1 MFKIR
6 LKDKVMV
13 ITGRDKGKTGEVIAV
28 LPRENKVVIAGL
40 NTVKRHQKPTTQN
53 PSGGIVELTKPL
65 EASKVQ
71 VLDPKSGKPARVG
84 FEKRADGSKER
95 VFTVSKFSNKKKST
109 SKIETPKKD
118 TDKADKKEV
127 KK

>member
-13 ITGRDKGKTGEVIAV
+13 VAGRDKGKSGEVIGV
-28 LPRENKVVIAGL
+28 LPRENKVVIAGI

-53 PSGGIVELTKPL
+53 PSGGIVELTKPI

-71 VLDPKSGKPARVG
+71 VLDPKTGKPARVS

-95 VFTVSKFSNKKKST
+95 VFKVSKFSNKKKATKSDVDQ
-109 SKIETPKKD
+109 KK
-118 TDKADKKEV
+118 TDKKEEQ
-127 KK
+127 K

>member
-13 ITGRDKGKTGEVIAV
+13 VAGRDKGKTGEVIAV
-28 LPRENKVVIAGL
+28 LPRENKIVIAGL

-53 PSGGIVELTKPL
+53 PSGGIVELTKPI

-71 VLDPKSGKPARVG
+71 VIDPKSGKPARVS

-95 VFTVSKFSNKKKST
+95 VFKVSKFSNKKKTTTKPAAAKS
-109 SKIETPKKD
+109 D
-118 TDKADKKEV
+118 TDKKEV

>member
-13 ITGRDKGKTGEVIAV
+13 VTGRDKGKTGEVIAV
-28 LPRENKVVIAGL
+28 LPRENKIVIAGL

-53 PSGGIVELTKPL
+53 PSGGIVELTKPI

-71 VLDPKSGKPARVG
+71 VIDPKSGKPARVS

-95 VFTVSKFSNKKKST
+95 VFKVSKFSNKKKTATKPEATKSVT
-109 SKIETPKKD
+109 
-118 TDKADKKEV
+118 DKKEV

>member
-6 LKDKVMV
+6 LKDKVMIV
-13 ITGRDKGKTGEVIAV
+13 TGRDKGKTGEVVAV

-53 PSGGIVELTKPL
+53 PSGGIVELTKPI

-71 VLDPKSGKPARVG
+71 VLDPKSGKPARVS

-95 VFTVSKFSNKKKST
+95 VFNVSKFSNKKKAT
-109 SKIETPKKD
+109 TKVEAPKKD
-118 TDKADKKEV
+118 ADKKEV

>member
-6 LKDKVMV
+6 LKDKVMIV
-13 ITGRDKGKTGEVIAV
+13 TGRDKGKTGEVVAV

-53 PSGGIVELTKPL
+53 PSGGIVELTKPI

-71 VLDPKSGKPARVG
+71 VLDPKSGKPARVS

-95 VFTVSKFSNKKKST
+95 VFNVSKFSNKKKAAKT
-109 SKIETPKKD
+109 EAPKKD
-118 TDKADKKEV
+118 TDKKEV

>member
-13 ITGRDKGKTGEVIAV
+13 VTGRDKGKTGEVIGV

-53 PSGGIVELTKPL
+53 PSGGIVELTKPI

-71 VLDPKSGKPARVG
+71 VLDPKSGKPARVS

-95 VFTVSKFSNKKKST
+95 VFKVSKFSNKKKAAPKAEVS
-109 SKIETPKKD
+109 KKD
-118 TDKADKKEV
+118 ADKKEV

>member
-13 ITGRDKGKTGEVIAV
+13 VAGRDKGKSGEVVGV
-28 LPRENKVVIAGL
+28 LPRENKVVIAGI

-53 PSGGIVELTKPL
+53 PSGGIVELTKPI

-71 VLDPKSGKPARVG
+71 VLDPKTGKPARVS

-95 VFTVSKFSNKKKST
+95 VFKVSKFSNKKKTTNSDADH
-109 SKIETPKKD
+109 KK
-118 TDKADKKEV
+118 TDKKEEQ
-127 KK
+127 K

>member
-6 LKDKVMV
+6 LKDKVMIV
-13 ITGRDKGKTGEVIAV
+13 TGRDKGKTGEVVAV

-53 PSGGIVELTKPL
+53 PSGGIVELTKPI

-71 VLDPKSGKPARVG
+71 VLDPKSGKPARVS

-95 VFTVSKFSNKKKST
+95 VFNVSKFSNKKKAT
-109 SKIETPKKD
+109 KTEAPKKD
-118 TDKADKKEV
+118 TDKKEV

>member
-6 LKDKVMV
+6 LKDKVIV
-13 ITGRDKGKTGEVIAV
+13 VTGRDKGKTGEVIGV

-53 PSGGIVELTKPL
+53 PSGGIVELTKPI

-71 VLDPKSGKPARVG
+71 VLDPKSGKPARVS

-95 VFTVSKFSNKKKST
+95 VFKVSKFSNKKKSAPKAEV
-109 SKIETPKKD
+109 SKKD
-118 TDKADKKEV
+118 ADKKEV

>member
-13 ITGRDKGKTGEVIAV
+13 VAGRDKGKSGEVIGV
-28 LPRENKVVIAGL
+28 LPRENKVVIAGI

-53 PSGGIVELTKPL
+53 PSGGIVELTKPI

-71 VLDPKSGKPARVG
+71 VLDPKTGKPARVS

-95 VFTVSKFSNKKKST
+95 VFKVSKFSNKKKATKSDADQ
-109 SKIETPKKD
+109 KK
-118 TDKADKKEV
+118 TDKKEEQ
-127 KK
+127 K

>member
-13 ITGRDKGKTGEVIAV
+13 VAGRDKGKSGEVIGV
-28 LPRENKVVIAGL
+28 LPRENKVVIAGI

-53 PSGGIVELTKPL
+53 PSGGIVELTKPI

-71 VLDPKSGKPARVG
+71 VLDPKTGKPARVS

-95 VFTVSKFSNKKKST
+95 VFKVSKFSNKKKATKSDADQ
-109 SKIETPKKD
+109 K
-118 TDKADKKEV
+118 KADKKEGQ
-127 KK
+127 K

>member
-13 ITGRDKGKTGEVIAV
+13 VTGRDKGKTGEVIGV

-53 PSGGIVELTKPL
+53 PSGGIVELTKPI

-71 VLDPKSGKPARVG
+71 VLDPKSGKPARVS

-95 VFTVSKFSNKKKST
+95 VFKVSKFSNRKKAAPKAEAS
-109 SKIETPKKD
+109 KKD
-118 TDKADKKEV
+118 ADKKEV